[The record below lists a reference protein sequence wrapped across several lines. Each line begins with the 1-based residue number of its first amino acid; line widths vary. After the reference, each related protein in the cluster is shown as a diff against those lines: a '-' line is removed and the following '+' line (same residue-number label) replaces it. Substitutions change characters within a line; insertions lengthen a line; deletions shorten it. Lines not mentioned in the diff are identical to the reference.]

1 MKRLLL
7 LLLLVCSASAWAQD
21 VIVKQ
26 DGSTILCRVV
36 EVNKTEVVYK
46 RWTNLNGPNYV
57 MNLSDLTAINYE
69 NGEKIRMDETQ
80 KSENT
85 PATTSR
91 PLPTVQKNTGQQT
104 MSDDALFKMVG
115 KPELAP
121 EEKIRKA
128 KKLKT
133 AGWVIG
139 GVLVAGG
146 IVLVALG
153 PTIDDY
159 DTEYY
164 SYDAPTDWLL
174 TVHGIVFIAGGV
186 ATTSACLVRAGKLKK
201 QASQLSVQTAPLYQH
216 DFTLKNG
223 TSLSAGVDML
233 KDNTR
238 RNATLGIGLSYNF

>member
-1 MKRLLL
+1 M
-7 LLLLVCSASAWAQD
+7 CSASAWAQD
-21 VIVKQ
+21 VIVKR

-57 MNLSDLTAINYE
+57 MNLSDLSAINYE

-85 PATTSR
+85 PATTTPT
-91 PLPTVQKNTGQQT
+91 PLPTAQKNTGQQT
-104 MSDDALFKMVG
+104 VSDDVLLRMTG
-115 KPELAP
+115 KPELMP
-121 EEKIRKA
+121 EEKMLRKA
-128 KKLKT
+128 KRLKI
-133 AGWVIG
+133 AGLVVG
-139 GVLVAGG
+139 GALLAGG
-146 IVLVALG
+146 LVMVAMG
-153 PTIDDY
+153 PTNLDYTDSAGFHDD
-159 DTEYY
+159 
-164 SYDAPTDWLL
+164 TDWALI
-174 TVHGIVFIAGGV
+174 VPGIVFIPGGV
-186 ATTSACLVRAGKLKK
+186 ATTSACLIRAHKLKK

-216 DFTLKNG
+216 DFALKNG